1 MGPLRKLK
9 LKSRWVRVRLAN
21 VVRTSPLSLLCANES
36 VSRTDGEEASSEK
49 TRERSRE
56 LGVVGGVLVYALSV
70 SIIRGSF
77 GSSQLLRRDMLLM
90 LKSWSDLAP

>member
-1 MGPLRKLK
+1 
-9 LKSRWVRVRLAN
+9 
-21 VVRTSPLSLLCANES
+21 
-36 VSRTDGEEASSEK
+36 
-49 TRERSRE
+49 
-56 LGVVGGVLVYALSV
+56 VVGGVLVYALSV